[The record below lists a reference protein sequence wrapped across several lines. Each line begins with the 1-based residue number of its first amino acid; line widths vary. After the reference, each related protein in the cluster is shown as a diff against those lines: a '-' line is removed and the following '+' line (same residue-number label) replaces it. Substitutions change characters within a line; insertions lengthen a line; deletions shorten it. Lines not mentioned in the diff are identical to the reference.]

1 LKESLSNRFSS
12 ELDMNT
18 ETSKYPDGRY
28 WKQFYRAAILE
39 GHDGRLPQRVA
50 EAEQAIVARAREL
63 FGTSGDYRDEQEAL
77 DDAMYALHALE
88 TSWRHRASDN

>member
-1 LKESLSNRFSS
+1 
-12 ELDMNT
+12 MNT
-18 ETSKYPDGRY
+18 ETSKYPDSRC
-28 WKQFYRAAILE
+28 WKQFYRAAVLE
-39 GHDGRLPQRVA
+39 GYDSRLPQRVA
-50 EAEQAIVARAREL
+50 EAEQAIVARARVL